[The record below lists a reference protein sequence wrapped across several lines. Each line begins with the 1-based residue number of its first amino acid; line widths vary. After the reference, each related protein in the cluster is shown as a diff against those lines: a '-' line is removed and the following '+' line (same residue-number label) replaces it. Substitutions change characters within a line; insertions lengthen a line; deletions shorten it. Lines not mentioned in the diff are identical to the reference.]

1 MFPLEKKQVMVV
13 RMDGYNAECVLSVS
27 LGHEGGRANAGEHLY
42 GIRYGL
48 AWIYILVKIAQA

>member
-1 MFPLEKKQVMVV
+1 MVL
-13 RMDGYNAECVLSVS
+13 RMDGDNAECVFNVI

-48 AWIYILVKIAQA
+48 I